1 MTCKVAEIVPA
12 EIVNKAY
19 EAFSNLFGN
28 KLTKQPGK
36 SKQEQIRALAI
47 EIEQINA
54 KKIQARQKKQEA
66 RPSRTTVNTGI
77 NRLNKLYFTFILT
90 SKNDIF
96 FVIYFFYSL
105 NLILFNKIS

>member
-1 MTCKVAEIVPA
+1 MSLGLGVDYFTKEMVGMTCKVAEIVPA

-36 SKQEQIRALAI
+36 SKLEQIRAI

-54 KKIQARQKKQEA
+54 KKIQARRIKTRGGTIA
-66 RPSRTTVNTGI
+66 N
-77 NRLNKLYFTFILT
+77 NRKHRH
-90 SKNDIF
+90 K
-96 FVIYFFYSL
+96 
-105 NLILFNKIS
+105 